1 MRFLSLISRCSLFM
15 ARLNQGI
22 SVALLVLMV
31 IVTFNQVIFR
41 YVLNN
46 SLDWSEEAAR
56 YLFVWTCYIGMSF
69 AMHSGSHLEVTVLRG
84 RLGKNSAKYMA
95 AFSCAVT
102 ALFCLVVGFFG
113 IDAVSKFYMT
123 QQTTVALQLENWIV
137 WLCLPIGFFM
147 TFIQALLRT
156 ILILGGSVNPEGDD
170 AILQTS

>member
-1 MRFLSLISRCSLFM
+1 MRVLSLISRCSLFM
-15 ARLNQGI
+15 ARLNQGF

-102 ALFCLVVGFFG
+102 AIFCLVVGFFG
-113 IDAVSKFYMT
+113 IDAVTKLYLT
-123 QQTTVALQLENWIV
+123 EQTTVALQLETWTV
-137 WLCLPIGFFM
+137 WMCLPIGFFL
-147 TFIQALLRT
+147 TFIQATFRT
-156 ILILGGSVNPEGDD
+156 ILILGGAVNPDGDD
-170 AILQTS
+170 TLLQTS